1 MGEPLIDPDD
11 PVLKPLHFPER
22 PLQGRKALVVG
33 IANKDSIA
41 YGVARALR
49 AFGADLA
56 VTYLNDKTKA
66 YTWQLAEALD
76 VPPELYLQC
85 DVREEGQLER
95 VFDALSAEWG
105 VLHVMLHAIAYSP
118 RDDLHGRV
126 TDCSLPGFLTTMEI
140 SVWSL
145 IRMTHLAEPLMR
157 RDGGAIFT
165 LSYFGGEKVV
175 VDYGIMGAAKAALET
190 AAKYM
195 AAELGS
201 QGVRINVISP
211 GPVLTRAA
219 SGISRFDEL
228 LDKVRSRAP
237 THMLVTPDQVGV
249 ATALLACDHLKIVTG
264 EVLYMDGGYNIM
276 GG

>member
-1 MGEPLIDPDD
+1 MSEPLIDPND
-11 PVLKPLHFPER
+11 PVLRPLSIPER
-22 PLQGRKALVVG
+22 PLQGRKALIVG

-41 YGVARALR
+41 YGVARALH

-56 VTYLNDKTKA
+56 ITYLNEKTKA
-66 YTWQLAEALD
+66 YTRQLAEALD
-76 VPPELYLQC
+76 VPPELYLRC
-85 DVREEGQLER
+85 DVREEGQLEG
-95 VFDALSAEWG
+95 VFGVLGEEWG
-105 VLHVMLHAIAYSP
+105 SLHVMLHAIAYSP

-145 IRMTHLAEPLMR
+145 IRMTRLAEPLMG

-175 VDYGIMGAAKAALET
+175 SDYGIMGPAKAALET

-195 AAELGS
+195 AAELGPK
-201 QGVRINVISP
+201 GIRINIISP

-228 LDKVRSRAP
+228 LDKARQRAP

-249 ATALLACDHLKIVTG
+249 ATAVLACDHLKIVTG